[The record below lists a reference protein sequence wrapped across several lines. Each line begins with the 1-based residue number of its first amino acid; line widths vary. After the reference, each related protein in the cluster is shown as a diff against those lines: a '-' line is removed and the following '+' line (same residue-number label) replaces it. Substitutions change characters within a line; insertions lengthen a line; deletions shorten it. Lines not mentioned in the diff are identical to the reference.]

1 MYPPREGHCL
11 KGASI
16 LGTIFTLFSV
26 LSSYIFSTGS
36 RFVLDA
42 QENCGRVVRERFWH
56 CFEPIFKHIYVCFR
70 RRIRKKGRAS
80 GGDSFERNTVLTIK
94 EHVFGDQGPDTF
106 SEPLWIHSW
115 TSLLRI
121 LAAFWRHLGSI
132 SGALDLRWT
141 SQKLYFLAPFF
152 GPVPGGPGDTKATQE
167 GSGMRYWDGTLY

>member
-1 MYPPREGHCL
+1 MLHLAPFWSPLASFWHPSGLSFPGLAPGHVLYPPREGHCL

-16 LGTIFTLFSV
+16 LETIFTLFSV
-26 LSSYIFSTGS
+26 LSSYIFGTGT

-94 EHVFGDQGPDTF
+94 EHVFGDQGPGTF
-106 SEPLWIHSW
+106 SKPLWIHSW

-132 SGALDLRWT
+132 S
-141 SQKLYFLAPFF
+141 
-152 GPVPGGPGDTKATQE
+152 
-167 GSGMRYWDGTLY
+167 